1 MARAQARDL
10 VRVARTGRQFFQQM
24 AAGTGCSCINGFAI
38 SVKQEGGKRDP
49 SRPCIV
55 FYVSQKL
62 SLRSLPVHNR
72 IPRQINLPWEHSD
85 DGVLEIL
92 TDVVAATFQAVAFT
106 GRERPCPAGIS
117 IGHVDITAG
126 TLGCWVRDRSSGTP
140 VILSNNHV
148 MANSNQASIGDPIL
162 QPGPADGGTPSQD
175 TIARLTRF
183 RTIDFSS
190 GANNTVDGAIATPT
204 DPGVVDHAIKAIGG
218 GIPTETRDIGVDDLG
233 DPVQKSG
240 RTTEHTQ
247 GTVQAVNGTVNVK
260 YGIFEKATFVDQIIV
275 EAPTGDFSAG
285 GDSGSAVLD
294 SDNKLIGL
302 LFAGSE
308 GQGGQP
314 GSTIINPIRYVFS
327 QLDLETLS

>member
-24 AAGTGCSCINGFAI
+24 AAATGCSCVNGFGI

-49 SRPCIV
+49 KKPCIV

-62 SLRSLPVHNR
+62 SLRRLPVHNR
-72 IPRQINLPWEHSD
+72 IPKQINLPWEYSD

-92 TDVVAATFQAVAFT
+92 TDVIPATFQAVSFI
-106 GRERPCPAGIS
+106 GRQRPCPGGIS

-126 TLGCWVRDRSSGTP
+126 TLGCWVRDKSSGAQ

-148 MANSNQASIGDPIL
+148 MANSNQASLGDPIL
-162 QPGPADGGTPSQD
+162 QPGPADGGSAPQD
-175 TIARLTRF
+175 TIATLTRF
-183 RTIDFSS
+183 KTVDFSS

-204 DPGVVDHAIKAIGG
+204 DSSIVDHGIKGIGG
-218 GIPTETRDIGVDDLG
+218 GIPTQTRDIGVDDLG
-233 DPVQKSG
+233 AAVQKSG

-247 GTVQAVNGTVNVK
+247 GAVQAVNATVSVK

-294 SDNKLIGL
+294 SEKKLIGL

-308 GQGGQP
+308 GQEGQP
-314 GSTIINPIRYVFS
+314 GSTIINPIRHVFS
-327 QLDLETLS
+327 QLNLETIS